1 MQGSS
6 DVNLKCIS
14 PLQELD
20 SDIIDLILMFA
31 DINIC
36 LKSWRKKSKH
46 TRLMTCNAVS
56 NRIIVQ

>member
-6 DVNLKCIS
+6 DVNLKCIF

-36 LKSWRKKSKH
+36 LSVAELEKEIKTH
-46 TRLMTCNAVS
+46 EINDL
-56 NRIIVQ
+56 